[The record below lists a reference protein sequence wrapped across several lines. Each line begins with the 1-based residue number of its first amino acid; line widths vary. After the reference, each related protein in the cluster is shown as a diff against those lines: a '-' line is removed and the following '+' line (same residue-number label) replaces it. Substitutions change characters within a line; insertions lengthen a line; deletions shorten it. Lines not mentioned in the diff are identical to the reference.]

1 MVSNDISLSIL
12 CFMNKVY
19 LLSKLSASYLKFLSI
34 PFCCDYFILPNNLN
48 KYLQKWI
55 SLINCLDIPFIVYFL
70 IYGFADVGYISVPIL
85 VVLKEI
91 FYVFL
96 DEGVLVFGKLNL
108 ENNWFFGE
116 VRLVFKRMF
125 LSWFCILALVSVSTL
140 DTAGLNVYFL
150 SS

>member
-1 MVSNDISLSIL
+1 M
-12 CFMNKVY
+12 
-19 LLSKLSASYLKFLSI
+19 
-34 PFCCDYFILPNNLN
+34 N

-116 VRLVFKRMF
+116 VRLVFRRMF